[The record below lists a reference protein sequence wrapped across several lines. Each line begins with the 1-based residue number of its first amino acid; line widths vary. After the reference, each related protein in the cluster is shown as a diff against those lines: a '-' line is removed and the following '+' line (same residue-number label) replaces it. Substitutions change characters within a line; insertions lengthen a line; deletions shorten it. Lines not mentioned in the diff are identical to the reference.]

1 MTEEGVAHCMGR
13 REYGRLGLGELK
25 EDMKKP
31 TPITSL
37 EEHKAKSVSA
47 GECVS
52 LVVVEGGAC
61 NIFYIVCP

>member
-1 MTEEGVAHCMGR
+1 MGR

-31 TPITSL
+31 TPITTL
-37 EEHKAKSVSA
+37 QEHKAKSVSA

-52 LVVVEGGAC
+52 LVVVEGGGC
-61 NIFYIVCP
+61 NSFELLVVCVCVVVLI